1 MLLIIFNIFMLYQQL
16 TEFGL
21 SEPQAHVYIAG
32 LELGPCTI
40 LQIAKKTKQNRTSL
54 YHTIQQL
61 IDSKLVSVTVS
72 GKKKLYVAEPPE
84 TLKHHMQLRMKQL
97 DGVLGELS
105 ALTHSTTIKP
115 VIKFYEGLDGIK
127 TVFRNAAQ
135 AKEKTL
141 YAIAGIQRLNT
152 RSTAL
157 HEFWLNEF
165 APLRIKNGVFTKLIA
180 PDSPLGLEYRKT
192 DEEKFRE
199 TRFVPASSYNFECEM
214 MVHDD
219 ITELFVYSDKEQFAV
234 SIKSQSIASTIK
246 MVWQIVWNQ
255 AYSLGDKK

>member
-1 MLLIIFNIFMLYQQL
+1 MLYEQL
-16 TEFGL
+16 SEFGL
-21 SEPQAHVYIAG
+21 TEPQAHVYIAG

-61 IDSKLVSVTVS
+61 TDNKLFTVTAR
-72 GKKKLYVAEPPE
+72 GRKKLYVAEPPE
-84 TLKHHMQLRMKQL
+84 ILKHHMQQRMKRL
-97 DGVLGELS
+97 DGMLGELS

-115 VIKFYEGLDGIK
+115 VIKFYEGLEGIK

-141 YAIAGIQRLNT
+141 YGIAGIQRLNT
-152 RSTAL
+152 HSTAL
-157 HEFWLNEF
+157 HDFWLSEF
-165 APLRIKNGVFTKLIA
+165 ASLRKENGVFTKLIA
-180 PDSPLGLEYRKT
+180 PDSPLGLEYKKT
-192 DEEKFRE
+192 DKEKFRE
-199 TRFVPASSYNFECEM
+199 TRFVPASTYDFECEF

-219 ITELFVYSDKEQFAV
+219 MVELFVYSDTEQFAV
-234 SIKSQSIASTIK
+234 SILSKSIANTMK

-255 AYSLGDKK
+255 AYSLNEK